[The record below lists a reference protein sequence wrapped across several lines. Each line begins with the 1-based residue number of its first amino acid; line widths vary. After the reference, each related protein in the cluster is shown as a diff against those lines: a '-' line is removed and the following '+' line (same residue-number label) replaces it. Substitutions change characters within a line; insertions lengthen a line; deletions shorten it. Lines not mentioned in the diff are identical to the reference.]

1 MYNKI
6 KWLHVEPSTRCNA
19 WCSSCPRNKQGYGLS
34 NFVLEDL
41 DPDRLEQ
48 VVDKLPNLKTV
59 QFCGNLGDPCASKQ
73 IDRQLKIIK
82 DRDLELQIH
91 TNGSL
96 RSKDWWHNLARMFG
110 DRLTV
115 WFAIDGLEDT
125 HKIYRQATNWNKIIE
140 NAKTFIDAGGN
151 AVWQFIPFAHN
162 EHQIKEC
169 MRMANKLKFN
179 RFEFMKNA
187 RYFNEAYD
195 YRSGELVDIRPWSKH
210 NKQWS
215 RKGKI
220 LDKKTGNIVT
230 KNKVEKKNCM
240 HLALPSLF
248 LNASGVISP
257 CCYFG
262 QRPFVE
268 DQIENSIE
276 SSKYISTCIETC
288 GS

>member
-1 MYNKI
+1 MYDKI

-19 WCSSCPRNKQGYGLS
+19 WCSSCMRNKQGYGLAD
-34 NFVLEDL
+34 FVLEDL

-59 QFCGNLGDPCASKQ
+59 QFCGKLGDPCASKQ

-96 RSKDWWHNLARMFG
+96 RSKNWWHNLARMFG

-125 HKIYRQATNWNKIIE
+125 HKIYRQATNRNKIIE
-140 NAKTFIDAGGN
+140 NAKSFIDARGD

-162 EHQIKEC
+162 EHQIKDC
-169 MRMANKLKFN
+169 MKLSISMGFS
-179 RFEFMKNA
+179 RFEFVKNA
-187 RYFNEAYD
+187 RYTDKAYD
-195 YRSGELVDIRPWSKH
+195 YRSGEPVEIRPWSKH
-210 NKQWS
+210 NEQWN

-220 LDKKTGNIVT
+220 LDKKTGDDFA
-230 KNKVEKKNCM
+230 KKKVEKKNCM
-240 HLALPSLF
+240 HLALSSLF

-257 CCYFG
+257 CCYFK
-262 QRPFVE
+262 QQPFVE
-268 DQIENSIE
+268 GQIENSIE
-276 SSKYISTCIETC
+276 SGNYIKTCIYSC